1 MSRVIAVLGRTRGRA
16 LFIGVSAFLAL
27 APAQPGSSQTTFTF
41 GGYVKFDALSS
52 NFHDGTVPNTSAL
65 RDFHFPGAIPVGG
78 ESDVFATLDYHAKES
93 RFSFGTSTE
102 LDDGKQL
109 RSYFE
114 LDFLLAGQG
123 DERVSNSYNP
133 RLRHAYFAY
142 GGLLMGQTW
151 TTFQILDIPD
161 DLDFAGAAEGIIF
174 NRQPQVRYST
184 GSWQFAIES
193 SETTLTPYQESGRQD
208 SGNAFFPDLIARY
221 NLGWDG
227 GNLSLAGILRQL
239 NHEYDDDGTI
249 RKQST
254 PGYGATF
261 GGKLLV
267 GERDDVRFQVSGGT
281 GLGRYAALNFVNG
294 AQIRDDRTLEPVP
307 SVLGFVGYRHFW
319 SERWRSNANLSAFRG
334 DHDTSIVS
342 DEVNRSAWSASV
354 NVIYSPIPEL
364 HFGLELMR
372 GTRTLENGAEG
383 VFDRLQFSGRYDFR
397 FSLTSD

>member
-1 MSRVIAVLGRTRGRA
+1 MGRA
-16 LFIGVSAFLAL
+16 GSAYLIFGMLLAASGI
-27 APAQPGSSQTTFTF
+27 APDSLMSQTTFTF
-41 GGYVKFDALSS
+41 GGYVKFDALSTH
-52 NFHDGTVPNTSAL
+52 FYDGTVANTSVL
-65 RDFHFPGAIPVGG
+65 RDIHFPGAIPVGG

-93 RFSFGTSTE
+93 RFSLGTATE
-102 LDDGKQL
+102 LDNGKHL
-109 RSYFE
+109 RSFFE

-184 GSWQFAIES
+184 GNWQFAIES
-193 SETTLTPYQESGRQD
+193 SETTLTPYLESGRQG
-208 SGNAFFPDLIARY
+208 SGNALFPDLVARY
-221 NLGWDG
+221 NVRWDR
-227 GNLSLAGILRQL
+227 GNLSVAGILRQL
-239 NHEYDDDGTI
+239 NHEYDEDGTI
-249 RKQST
+249 RNESA
-254 PGYGATF
+254 PGYGGTF

-267 GERDDVRFQVSGGT
+267 GERDDIRFQVSGGM

-294 AQIRDDRTLEPVP
+294 AQIRDDRTIEAIP
-307 SVLGFVGYRHFW
+307 SALGFVGYRHFW
-319 SERWRSNANLSAFRG
+319 SERWRSSANVSAFRA

-354 NVIYSPIPEL
+354 NLIYSPIPEL
-364 HFGLELMR
+364 HFGFELMR
-372 GTRTLENGAEG
+372 GTRKLENDVEG
-383 VFDRLQFSGRYDFR
+383 VFDRFQFSGRYDFR
-397 FSLTSD
+397 FSATSG